1 MNEIHRYAL
10 IQRLL
15 HWLIAFLVL
24 LALGVG
30 MTLGFLGFEGS
41 QQTFGNAV
49 TNALYT
55 VHKTFGVMILALM
68 LLRLGIRLALGTPPY
83 QSPLTG
89 FEWVASRAVH
99 SLLYVVLLVQPI
111 LGWLATAAGGYPVQF
126 FAWNL
131 PGLIGKDKALSE
143 TLFWLHGIV
152 GWILVGLLVLHIG
165 GAMRHWLIKRDGVM
179 TRMSL
184 FR

>member
-1 MNEIHRYAL
+1 MTETYRYAL

-30 MTLGFLGFEGS
+30 MLLGFLGFEGT
-41 QQTFGNAV
+41 QATFGKTV

-55 VHKTFGVMILALM
+55 GHKTFGVMILALM
-68 LLRLGIRLALGTPPY
+68 LLRLGFRLALGAPPY
-83 QSPLTG
+83 RSPLTG
-89 FEWVASRAVH
+89 FERVASRTVH
-99 SLLYVVLLVQPI
+99 ALLYVVLLAQPI

-131 PGLIGKDKALSE
+131 PGLIDKNQAFSE
-143 TLFWLHGIV
+143 ILFSLHELV
-152 GWILVGLLVLHIG
+152 GWVIVGLLVLHIG
-165 GAMRHWLIKRDGVM
+165 GAMQHWLIKRDGVM
-179 TRMSL
+179 QRMSL

>member
-1 MNEIHRYAL
+1 MSKIHRYAL

-15 HWLIAFLVL
+15 HWLIALLVL

-30 MTLGFLGFEGS
+30 MILGFLGFDGT
-41 QQTFGNAV
+41 QATFGEAV
-49 TNALYT
+49 TNALYAG
-55 VHKTFGVMILALM
+55 HKTFGVMILALM
-68 LLRLGIRLALGTPPY
+68 LLRLGIRLVLGAPPY

-89 FEWVASRAVH
+89 FERVASRTVH
-99 SLLYVVLLVQPI
+99 ALLYITLLAQPI

-126 FAWNL
+126 FGWNL
-131 PGLIGKDKALSE
+131 PGLIGKDKGLSE
-143 TLFWLHGIV
+143 ALFLLHEVV
-152 GWILVGLLVLHIG
+152 GWALVGLLILHIG
-165 GAMRHWLIKRDGVM
+165 GAMQHWLIKRDGVM